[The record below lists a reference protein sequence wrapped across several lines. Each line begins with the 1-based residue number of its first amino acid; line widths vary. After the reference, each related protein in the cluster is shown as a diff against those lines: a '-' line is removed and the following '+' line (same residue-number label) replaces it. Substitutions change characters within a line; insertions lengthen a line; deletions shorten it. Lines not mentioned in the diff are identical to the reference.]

1 MRVAAIRERLTF
13 IKMNRPMNLAASD
26 EPAIDILFE
35 DEALLAVNKPAAMVT
50 HPAYR
55 HPDGT
60 LWDAVLARQ
69 TRLGLERPWLL
80 HRLDRDTSG
89 VVLFAKTIEARRT
102 LVRQFER
109 HAIQKRYLALLAG
122 RPPEET
128 GGIDAPLVRDPT
140 DRRRTIVASEGQAA
154 CTRYWTVAFE
164 NGVTLALA
172 EPVTGR
178 TRQIRAHF
186 ASVGAPLLGDTLY
199 YPEGHW
205 GAQAASRALLHAWRL
220 GFQHP
225 GTGGQLTITAPVPFD
240 LMDVARRYGIDRR
253 LSAVAERY
261 SPNDSEENLSCS

>member
-89 VVLFAKTIEARRT
+89 VVLFAKTVEARRA

-122 RPPEET
+122 RPPDEA
-128 GGIDAPLVRDPT
+128 GRIDAPLVRDPT
-140 DRRRTIVASEGQAA
+140 DRRRTIVASEGQPA
-154 CTRYWTVAFE
+154 CTRYWIVAFE